1 MVPVSTNNHTHHKNN
16 EYLLSL
22 HAVRERCFKVQE
34 AAVKNKLQHFDIDT
48 SKLQD
53 MVQFVISLIRRDYDD
68 PSQIPAHGRWRHF
81 DAGSRPRIQTLIN
94 SWASL
99 GIDATEQTRRVLD
112 LFTIGVLLDLD
123 PNQSYSFR
131 ETSTNRLYK
140 RREGIAIAILEMFMA
155 GTFSINPNQPHR
167 VDSEALARLTMD
179 DLLAGF
185 KADTATSLI
194 GLQDRFDLLKH
205 LALAIQRR
213 PDYFGGEEGLVPR
226 PGNMMDYLLCHP
238 TTIKTKK
245 GPLIHLETLWPVIL
259 EIGEI
264 WTVQDANNCKGGT
277 FQLGDVW
284 PCAAL
289 GEEDQMVP
297 FHKLSQWMVYSLI
310 EPMEKLLGAVI
321 EGTEQL
327 TPLPDYS
334 NGGLLIDTGF
344 ITLKKQDYERGIEN
358 YRENSLLPGQP
369 KVEVA
374 PMFEMS
380 DPVVV
385 EWRALTT
392 AYLDLVTDR
401 VRATLRMSKKT
412 LSLAQLIEGGT
423 TSAGR
428 ELAEISRPNTQE
440 PPIVIK
446 VRFTLY
452 CASFTNTTIVR

>member
-34 AAVKNKLQHFDIDT
+34 AAVKNKLQHFDIDA

-53 MVQFVISLIRRDYDD
+53 MVQFVISLIKRDYDD

-81 DAGSRPRIQTLIN
+81 DAGGRPRIQTLIN

-112 LFTIGVLLDLD
+112 LFTVGVLLDMD
-123 PNQSYSFR
+123 PNQNYCFR

-140 RREGIAIAILEMFMA
+140 KREGIAIAILEMFMA

-185 KADTATSLI
+185 KTDTCTSLI

-205 LALAIQRR
+205 LAQVIQRR
-213 PDYFGGEEGLVPR
+213 PDYF
-226 PGNMMDYLLCHP
+226 DYLLCHP

-264 WTVQDANNCKGGT
+264 WTVEDANNCKGGT
-277 FQLGDVW
+277 FQLGDAW

-289 GEEDQMVP
+289 GDQDHMVP

-327 TPLPDYS
+327 TPLPDYA
-334 NGGLLIDTGF
+334 NGGLLMDTGF
-344 ITLKKQDYERGIEN
+344 ITLKKKDYERGIEN

-369 KVEVA
+369 KVEVT

-392 AYLDLVTDR
+392 AYLDLVADR

-446 VRFTLY
+446 CDRRVIY
-452 CASFTNTTIVR
+452 

>member
-1 MVPVSTNNHTHHKNN
+1 MVPVSTNTHTHHKKN

-53 MVQFVISLIRRDYDD
+53 MVQFVISLIKRDYDD

-81 DAGSRPRIQTLIN
+81 DAGGRPRIQTLIN

-112 LFTIGVLLDLD
+112 LFTIGVLLDID
-123 PNQSYSFR
+123 PNQSYAFR

-185 KADTATSLI
+185 KTDTPTSLI
-194 GLQDRFDLLKH
+194 GLQDRFGLLKH
-205 LALAIQRR
+205 LAYAIQHR

-264 WTVQDANNCKGGT
+264 WTVEDANNCKGGT

-289 GEEDQMVP
+289 GDQDQMVP

-327 TPLPDYS
+327 TPLPYYA
-334 NGGLLIDTGF
+334 NGGLLMDTGF

-358 YRENSLLPGQP
+358 FRENSLLPGQP
-369 KVEVA
+369 KVEVT

-392 AYLDLVTDR
+392 AYLDLVADR

-412 LSLAQLIEGGT
+412 LSLTQLIEGGT

-446 VRFTLY
+446 CDRRVIY
-452 CASFTNTTIVR
+452 

>member
-1 MVPVSTNNHTHHKNN
+1 MVPASTYNHTHHKNN

-53 MVQFVISLIRRDYDD
+53 MVQFVISLIKRDYDD
-68 PSQIPAHGRWRHF
+68 PSQIPVHGRWRHF
-81 DAGSRPRIQTLIN
+81 DAGGRPRIQTLIN

-112 LFTIGVLLDLD
+112 LFTIGVLLDID

-131 ETSTNRLYK
+131 ETSTNRFYK

-185 KADTATSLI
+185 KTDTSTSLI
-194 GLQDRFDLLKH
+194 GLQDRLDLLKH
-205 LALAIQRR
+205 LAQAIQRR

-264 WTVQDANNCKGGT
+264 WTVEDVSNCKGGT

-289 GEEDQMVP
+289 GDQDQMVP

-327 TPLPDYS
+327 TPLSDYA
-334 NGGLLIDTGF
+334 NGGLLMDTGF

-358 YRENSLLPGQP
+358 YRKNSLLPGQP

-392 AYLDLVTDR
+392 AYLDLVADR

-412 LSLAQLIEGGT
+412 LSLTQLIEGGT
-423 TSAGR
+423 TSAGK

-446 VRFTLY
+446 CDRRVIY
-452 CASFTNTTIVR
+452 

>member
-1 MVPVSTNNHTHHKNN
+1 MAPVSTDIIDID
-16 EYLLSL
+16 YLLSL
-22 HAVRERCFKVQE
+22 RAVRERCFKVQE

-53 MVQFVISLIRRDYDD
+53 MVQFVVSLIKRDFDD
-68 PSQIPAHGRWRHF
+68 PSKIPVHGRWRHF
-81 DAGSRPRIQTLIN
+81 DVGDNPRIQTLIN

-99 GIDATEQTRRVLD
+99 GIDRTEQTRRVLD
-112 LFTIGVLLDLD
+112 LFVVAVLLDID
-123 PNQSYSFR
+123 SSQGYSFR
-131 ETSTNRLYK
+131 ETSTNKLFKK
-140 RREGIAIAILEMFMA
+140 RQRMAVAILEMFMA
-155 GTFSINPNQPHR
+155 GTFSANPDQPHQ
-167 VDSEALARLTMD
+167 VDLEGLERLSID
-179 DLLAGF
+179 DLVKGF
-185 KADTATSLI
+185 EIDTASSLI
-194 GLQDRFDLLKH
+194 GLQDRYALLKH
-205 LALAIQRR
+205 LARALERC
-213 PDYFGGEEGLVPR
+213 PEYFAGENGQIPR

-245 GPLIHLETLWPVIL
+245 GPLILVETLWPVVL

-264 WTVQDANNCKGGT
+264 WTVEDTDSCKGGT
-277 FQLGDVW
+277 FELGDVW

-289 GEEDQMVP
+289 GNEGQLVP

-321 EGTEQL
+321 EGTDQL
-327 TPLPDYS
+327 TPLPDFA

-358 YRENSLLPGQP
+358 YRKNSLLPGQP

-392 AYLDLVTDR
+392 AYLDLVADR
-401 VRATLRMSKKT
+401 VRAKLKLDKKA
-412 LSLAQLIEGGT
+412 LSLSQLIEGGT

-446 VRFTLY
+446 YDKKVIY
-452 CASFTNTTIVR
+452 

>member
-53 MVQFVISLIRRDYDD
+53 MVQFVISLIKRDYDD

-81 DAGSRPRIQTLIN
+81 DAGGRPRIQTLIN

-112 LFTIGVLLDLD
+112 LFTIGVLLDID

-185 KADTATSLI
+185 KTDTSTLLI
-194 GLQDRFDLLKH
+194 GLQDRFDLLQH
-205 LALAIQRR
+205 LAQAIQRR

-226 PGNMMDYLLCHP
+226 PGNMM
-238 TTIKTKK
+238 
-245 GPLIHLETLWPVIL
+245 
-259 EIGEI
+259 GEI
-264 WTVQDANNCKGGT
+264 WTVEDASNCKGGT

-289 GEEDQMVP
+289 GDKDQMVP

-327 TPLPDYS
+327 TPLPDYA
-334 NGGLLIDTGF
+334 NGGLLMDTGF

-358 YRENSLLPGQP
+358 YRENSRLPGQP

-392 AYLDLVTDR
+392 AYLDLVADR
-401 VRATLRMSKKT
+401 VRASLRMSKKT
-412 LSLAQLIEGGT
+412 LSLTQLIEGG
-423 TSAGR
+423 
-428 ELAEISRPNTQE
+428 LP
-440 PPIVIK
+440 V
-446 VRFTLY
+446 
-452 CASFTNTTIVR
+452 